1 MLKNLKIKIFT
12 LLIFTLTF
20 SFTILGCGGG
30 GGGGGAGEQPGS
42 ISGTVTLEGMTD
54 YSGAKVE
61 IKNINKSATTASNG
75 SYEIKDIPPGTYTV
89 IASKEFYEDGKIEG
103 ILIKSGDNLKNI
115 NFNLKFK
122 QAPHLPAK
130 K

>member
-1 MLKNLKIKIFT
+1 MLKNLKVRIFT

-20 SFTILGCGGG
+20 SFTILGCGG

-89 IASKEFYEDGKIEG
+89 IASKEFYEEKEEQAI
-103 ILIKSGDNLKNI
+103 IKSGENI
-115 NFNLKFK
+115 IKNFNLQFK
-122 QAPHLPAK
+122 QAPPLPAK

>member
-89 IASKEFYEDGKIEG
+89 IASKEFYEEKEEQAI
-103 ILIKSGDNLKNI
+103 IKSGENI
-115 NFNLKFK
+115 IKNFNLKFK